1 MKIRLLGGSDT
12 LEATPGPSL
21 TYSSF
26 KRRAQLDFC
35 PFCSTQN
42 PYFSRV
48 FANGGPTFCKP
59 AEPVWVSPS
68 KSHPWTINLYSL
80 PRFGHNARS
89 PQFQRLDA
97 PRRSQNMHGRRKN
110 YRAWDAQQ
118 CSQEPVAP
126 RDALPEDDLVFFL
139 LDLVPQIDL
148 SPFHQYYA
156 QELRGQPPFDVTM
169 MVTLLVYAYSVGVCS
184 SRRVA
189 AACERNLAFRA
200 VVGDDPPDF
209 RTISDFRKIHL
220 AAFRPLFLEVL
231 RLAGEMGMVKLGN
244 LSTDGTKMGANASR
258 HKAMSY
264 GYMNKEIERLEA
276 EIEQLLR
283 QAEQLDAEQ
292 DAALG
297 SRRGDELPDELKR
310 REERL
315 AKIQEA
321 KARLEAEA
329 RAKAEDEQR
338 RRDEEQAK
346 REAEG
351 RKRRGKEPA
360 PIDPTPEDK
369 AQTNFTD
376 AEAKVMKQSNKGFDY
391 SYNAQA
397 VVDSAEQIIV
407 AAETTNEAN
416 DKQQAVPMAQAAL
429 DNLNAAGIEQPK
441 AADGTPTPIPNTAD
455 TGYFSKE
462 AVEELEKMGMD
473 PHIAT
478 GRQKHHEAPVPPEA
492 AAPSAEAA
500 APSAEASAK
509 EKMQRKLRTATGKAL
524 YAARKHIVEPV
535 FGMIKSA
542 RGIRKFLLRG
552 LEKVSAEWQLIC
564 LTHNLLK
571 IWRRS
576 CSVGV
581 D

>member
-1 MKIRLLGGSDT
+1 MD
-12 LEATPGPSL
+12 
-21 TYSSF
+21 
-26 KRRAQLDFC
+26 D
-35 PFCSTQN
+35 
-42 PYFSRV
+42 
-48 FANGGPTFCKP
+48 
-59 AEPVWVSPS
+59 
-68 KSHPWTINLYSL
+68 
-80 PRFGHNARS
+80 
-89 PQFQRLDA
+89 
-97 PRRSQNMHGRRKN
+97 RRKN
-110 YRAWDAQQ
+110 YRPWDAQES
-118 CSQEPVAP
+118 CHEPVSP
-126 RDALPEDDLVFFL
+126 RDALPENDLVFFL
-139 LDLVPQIDL
+139 LDLIPQIDL
-148 SPFHQYYA
+148 TPFHQYYA

-184 SRRVA
+184 SRRIA

-200 VVGDDPPDF
+200 IVGNDPPDF

-264 GYMNKEIERLEA
+264 GYMEKERQRLEA
-276 EIEQLLR
+276 EIEQLLK

-315 AKIQEA
+315 AKIREA

-329 RAKAEDEQR
+329 CAKAEEEQR

-360 PIDPTPEDK
+360 PVDHTPADK

-376 AEAKVMKQSNKGFDY
+376 PEAKIMKQSNKGFDY

-397 VVDSAEQIIV
+397 VVDGEDQIIV
-407 AAETTNEAN
+407 AAEMTIAAN
-416 DKQQAVPMAQAAL
+416 DKEQAVPMAQAAL
-429 DNLNAAGIEQPK
+429 NNLDAAGIERPK
-441 AADGTPTPIPNTAD
+441 GTDGTPTPIPNTAD

-462 AVEELEKMGMD
+462 AVEGLENIGMD
-473 PHIAT
+473 PYLAI
-478 GRQKHHEAPVPPEA
+478 GRQKHHEPAVSTEA
-492 AAPSAEAA
+492 T
-500 APSAEASAK
+500 APSAEASVK
-509 EKMQRKLRTATGKAL
+509 EKMQQKLRSATGKAL
-524 YAARKHIVEPV
+524 YAARKQIVEPV
-535 FGMIKSA
+535 FGQIKSA

-576 CSVGV
+576 CSAAVS
-581 D
+581 